1 MVIWVRRQA
10 RGTSAPVFVST
21 RVSWVDL
28 LRLSYPDGSGPG
40 RMAISLLAHQVP
52 LLLWDWVVGSE
63 GSRAQGLLLIIRCNG
78 QVFCVC
84 CMLFV
89 HGALCAARTEN
100 VLVPC

>member
-1 MVIWVRRQA
+1 MVILVRRQA

-28 LRLSYPDGSGPG
+28 LRLSYPDGSGLG

-63 GSRAQGLLLIIRCNG
+63 GSRAQGLKG
-78 QVFCVC
+78 SF
-84 CMLFV
+84 
-89 HGALCAARTEN
+89 
-100 VLVPC
+100 